1 MLGLPYR
8 WGQHIPKLTEHTPVA
23 PAAIVRCLYGAAGKP
38 ETWSKLDAVRALL
51 QAHLSDE
58 ELHYVMVYS
67 GWAVLDVI
75 EPSEQIDQMDLP
87 FWS

>member
-1 MLGLPYR
+1 
-8 WGQHIPKLTEHTPVA
+8 
-23 PAAIVRCLYGAAGKP
+23 VRCLYGAAGKP

-87 FWS
+87 SWS